1 MGEIVFNAPSIK
13 IKKKV
18 CRRVLFML
26 SVIFILF
33 QKLSK
38 NNFFM
43 YHEDETLPKL
53 VDEFRILLPV

>member
-1 MGEIVFNAPSIK
+1 MGEIVFNAPSIN